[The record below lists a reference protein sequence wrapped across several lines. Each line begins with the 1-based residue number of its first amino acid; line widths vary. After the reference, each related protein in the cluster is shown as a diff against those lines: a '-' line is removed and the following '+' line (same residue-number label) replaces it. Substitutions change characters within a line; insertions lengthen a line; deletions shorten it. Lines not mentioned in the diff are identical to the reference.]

1 MQNVPLKN
9 GDKYKQDILLQMTPT
24 EIEEKITKLNSTI
37 AELKLQLS
45 KAEDHVKQLHLLEA
59 DMLITKDIE
68 TGVHAASQLNREV
81 NEGLEETTGVVEY
94 PEGDKTAEV
103 QAQVEKNNVTDG

>member
-1 MQNVPLKN
+1 
-9 GDKYKQDILLQMTPT
+9 MTPT
-24 EIEEKITKLNSTI
+24 EITEKITKLNSTI

-68 TGVHAASQLNREV
+68 TGVHAAAQLNREV
-81 NEGLEETTGVVEY
+81 NEGLEETTWVVEY

-103 QAQVEKNNVTDG
+103 QAQVENKD